1 MKCLSVKQ
9 PWAWAIV
16 AGFKPLENRSWE
28 PSPRTLAV
36 GDSFLIHASQKFDLA
51 GYRWILANRDELGI
65 SIETIP
71 ARDEFPLGAIVGAA
85 IYGGAVTESS
95 SRWFFGPKG
104 WVIREALDLAD
115 PLPCKG
121 ALGLWDHDEALAF
134 QRAERRVER

>member
-16 AGFKPLENRSWE
+16 NGFKDVENRSWAPGPKSLRE
-28 PSPRTLAV
+28 
-36 GDSFLIHASQKFDLA
+36 GDSFLIHASQSFDKK
-51 GYRWILANRDELGI
+51 GYKWILENRAELGLMI
-65 SIETIP
+65 CQIP
-71 ARDEFPLGAIVGAA
+71 SRKLFVTGAIVGAA

-115 PLPCKG
+115 PIPCKG
-121 ALGLWDHDEALAF
+121 ALGLWDHDEALSF
-134 QRAERRVER
+134 QRAEEKRG